1 MVGYT
6 VVKLTYKH
14 GYKLG
19 PVFADSIAIAE
30 KLLKSLFEEL
40 IQSPPPVDCFDV
52 IERPLKLAKNCEQLF
67 YIVAK
72 QLPNTC
78 YEKQFGITDIY
89 LG

>member
-19 PVFADSIAIAE
+19 PRFADSIAIAE

-52 IERPLKLAKNCEQLF
+52 ITKNGL
-67 YIVAK
+67 
-72 QLPNTC
+72 
-78 YEKQFGITDIY
+78 
-89 LG
+89 